1 MKCQVFKYTQ
11 MTAALSCSLCFDTL
25 CTYTVTEV
33 PGISTLVPYAQGSH
47 SPCVC
52 FHVTFLSRSLTL
64 GDHSL
69 WSNCNSLHSSSLPW
83 SFLSAFIWPDLQ
95 SHPQPKTNIRFES
108 LQTQLYHLF
117 AMFLFWSLE
126 LQAVFWG
133 PLQPL
138 CTTKNLPSSPQQ
150 WLILCP
156 ICQEHCFDSSLGW
169 VLQSRGRSCDVIE
182 WKKTHQNKTWASCK
196 PHHLLTVPVFKI
208 PEEPLFPY
216 L

>member
-1 MKCQVFKYTQ
+1 MPSFQIYSNDSSLKLFPLLWYLLHVRRHWSSRHLN
-11 MTAALSCSLCFDTL
+11 LSSICPRITFTL
-25 CTYTVTEV
+25 
-33 PGISTLVPYAQGSH
+33 
-47 SPCVC
+47 CVC

-117 AMFLFWSLE
+117 AMFLFWTLQ

-156 ICQEHCFDSSLGW
+156 ICQQPCFDSSLGW